1 MIKDERETERI
12 RPGLR
17 GSVWCWSLRGFGRS
31 KRQTHST
38 QAGGEKFKKVIYFE
52 CVPF

>member
-1 MIKDERETERI
+1 MIKDEREAERM

-17 GSVWCWSLRGFGRS
+17 GSAWCWSLRAFGRS
-31 KRQTHST
+31 KRQTHFT
-38 QAGGEKFKKVIYFE
+38 QAGVEKVKKVIYFE